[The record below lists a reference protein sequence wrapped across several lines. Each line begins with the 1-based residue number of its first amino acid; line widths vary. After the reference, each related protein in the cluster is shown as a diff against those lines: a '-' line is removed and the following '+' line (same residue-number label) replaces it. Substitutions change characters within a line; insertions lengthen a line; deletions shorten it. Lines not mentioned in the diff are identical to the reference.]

1 MNQSSPLANAAVL
14 RSDDVSLSRY
24 FDVLVANRWLVSG
37 IAGSVLTL
45 GVAYAFLAP
54 PVYQANILVQVED
67 SIPSNNAKSPLGDVS
82 SMFDVKTEAAA
93 EMEILNSRM
102 VIGKA
107 VDALGL
113 DISAKPKR
121 LPLIGGW
128 LARHAKGLS
137 EPGILKG
144 SGYAWGDESLK
155 VSSFNVPE
163 TFEGEKFIL
172 TALDGG
178 RYRLAQADLDKAVEG
193 RVGETL
199 ELKQPDGAIT
209 LRVDSLNARPGTEFV
224 LKKESREKTV
234 EHLQKTLIIAQ
245 KGSKDSGIIGASLT
259 GSDRLLT
266 VHTLAEIGN
275 AYVDQNV
282 KRKAAEAEKSL
293 AFLSDLLPQLKA
305 ELERAEGRYNE
316 MRNRRGVFDLSEQ
329 GKAYL
334 EQSVAAQRT
343 LLELKQKRA
352 ELSAT
357 YAPGYPGIQAL
368 DQQIGMLTS
377 TLGTLSQKQNA
388 LPDLEQDAVRLTR
401 DVTVDNELYVGM
413 LNNLQQLKLVRA
425 GKVGT
430 VRLIDSPV
438 VPKDPISPNK
448 LLVIIY
454 AALGGLILGAG
465 AAFARAALYRGVTDA
480 QEIEEQTGLNVYATV
495 PLSQAKLARI
505 GKASGAVEDDRF
517 LLASEFPR
525 DPSIESLRRLRTA
538 LHFAMRESESE
549 SGNNRVLLTGPT
561 EQVGKSFLSANLAAV
576 VAAGGKR
583 VLLIDADLRKGH
595 LEQYFGVD
603 SKPGLADYLSSD
615 VMSDSVIMRDVR
627 PGLDFVP
634 RGAIPENPAELLLS
648 ERMQQFLAKTGEY
661 DIVLIDTP
669 PVLAVSDATAL
680 ADSCG
685 TVMLVTRFETTSIV
699 EVVEAAKQLKQA
711 NAHVK
716 GVIFNGIDTEA
727 YRYSRGARAGLYR
740 NASYLDALPSS
751 TETQKG

>member
-1 MNQSSPLANAAVL
+1 MNHSSPLANAAVL
-14 RSDDVSLSRY
+14 RNEDISLSRY
-24 FDVLVANRWLVSG
+24 FDVLVAKRWLVGG
-37 IAGSVLTL
+37 IAGGVLAL

-54 PVYQANILVQVED
+54 PVYEANILVEVEN
-67 SIPSNNAKSPLGDVS
+67 SIPTNNTKGPLGDVS
-82 SMFDVKTEAAA
+82 SMFDVKTDSTA
-93 EMEILNSRM
+93 EMEILQSRM
-102 VIGKA
+102 VVGKV
-107 VDALGL
+107 VDELGL

-121 LPLIGGW
+121 LPLIGDW
-128 LARHAKGLS
+128 LAGHAKGFS

-144 SGYAWGDESLK
+144 SGYAWNDESLK
-155 VSSFNVPE
+155 VSTFSVPE
-163 TFEGEKFIL
+163 AFEGEKFTL

-178 RYRLAQADLDKAVEG
+178 RYRLEQPDLDKPVEG
-193 RVGETL
+193 HVGVPL
-199 ELKQPDGAIT
+199 ELKQPDGVIT
-209 LRVDSLNARPGTEFV
+209 LRVESLSARPGTEFI

-234 EHLQKTLIIAQ
+234 ERLQDRLKIVQ
-245 KGSKDSGIIGASLT
+245 KGSKDSSIIGASLT

-266 VHTLAEIGN
+266 SRTLAEIGN

-305 ELERAEGRYNE
+305 DLERAEDRYND
-316 MRNRRGVFDLSEQ
+316 MRNRVGVFDLSEQ
-329 GKAYL
+329 SKAYL
-334 EQSVAAQRT
+334 DQSVAAQRS

-352 ELSAT
+352 ELSVIYSPEHPT
-357 YAPGYPGIQAL
+357 IQAL
-368 DQQIGMLTS
+368 DHQIGVLSATLATLT
-377 TLGTLSQKQNA
+377 QQQHA
-388 LPDLEQDAVRLTR
+388 LPDLEQNAVRLTR

-413 LNNLQQLKLVRA
+413 LNNMQQLKLVRA

-438 VPKDPISPNK
+438 VPKDPIRPAK
-448 LLVIIY
+448 LLVVIY
-454 AALGGLILGAG
+454 AALGGLVLGVG
-465 AAFARAALYRGVTDA
+465 TAFARQALYRGVTDA

-495 PLSQAKLARI
+495 PLSQARVARI
-505 GKASGAVEDDRF
+505 GKAPNSVEHDKF
-517 LLASEFPR
+517 LLATEFPR

-538 LHFAMRESESE
+538 LHFAMRESE

-595 LEQYFGVD
+595 LEQYYGVD

-615 VMSDSVIMRDVR
+615 VISDSVIMRDLR

-648 ERMQQFLAKTGEY
+648 ERMQQFLADTGHY

-680 ADSCG
+680 ANSCG
-685 TVMLVTRFETTSIV
+685 TVLLVTRFETTSIV
-699 EVVEAAKQLKQA
+699 EVVEASKQLKQA

-716 GVIFNGIDTEA
+716 GVIFNGIDSDV
-727 YRYSRGARAGLYR
+727 YRYSRGARAGMYR
-740 NASYLDALPSS
+740 NASYLEALPVSS
-751 TETQKG
+751 ETQKG